1 MDVTGA
7 MPSLAAPGLR
17 YKSVMYSF
25 KMAMRGY
32 NRRQVDELVAR
43 IDGTLGRGP
52 ATDRPVAAADVRAAR
67 FDKQT
72 RGYAPAEVDQALAAP
87 EQELQQREA

>member
-1 MDVTGA
+1 
-7 MPSLAAPGLR
+7 
-17 YKSVMYSF
+17 MYSF
-25 KMAMRGY
+25 TMVMRGY

-52 ATDRPVAAADVRAAR
+52 ATDRPVTADDVRAAR

-72 RGYAPAEVDQALAAP
+72 RGYAPAEVDQALAAAAR
-87 EQELQQREA
+87 ELQQREAW